1 MDRRT
6 FVKGAAA
13 AAGVGLTGAG
23 RADASTPPVNLKLPS
38 LGQEVRRPR
47 TPVEHIVVVM
57 MENRS
62 FDHMLGSTTTSTRRG
77 SRPGTSSPRATGPME
92 FECPR

>member
-1 MDRRT
+1 MAPNDDTDRLR
-6 FVKGAAA
+6 
-13 AAGVGLTGAG
+13 L
-23 RADASTPPVNLKLPS
+23 RRLK
-38 LGQEVRRPR
+38 
-47 TPVEHIVVVM
+47 HIVVVM